1 MALRLAAFRSKLLA
15 FSGSVCVVL
24 VPIYGFLQLFFWS
37 FPIPRREQYPPTFTH
52 YPPQFLR
59 ATFGL
64 CLLVRYFFLF
74 VRLLFVPFRRSAA
87 FGGACLI
94 LNVCYYVF

>member
-1 MALRLAAFRSKLLA
+1 MALHLAAFRSKLLA
-15 FSGSVCVVL
+15 FSGSVCMVL

-74 VRLLFVPFRRSAA
+74 VWFFVCTFQAFRRDWRGL
-87 FGGACLI
+87 FNL
-94 LNVCYYVF
+94 